1 MGATGLVI
9 GVDVGTTGAKTVL
22 ATATGEVLAEAG
34 QEYPTHYTPHDGA
47 EQDPA
52 DWWTAV
58 AGGIRRVLADA
69 GEQADIAAVAVS
81 SQAPSVVVV
90 DEQGS
95 PLHRALLW
103 MDRRGRAECEQ
114 RADTAGDLL
123 ARTGNRLDPFF
134 AAPKLAW
141 LLRQRPELRGR
152 AGATVLMA
160 NGYVVHQLTGAL
172 TCDTGH
178 LGLTLLGD
186 LATAAWAP
194 DLLELWGIP
203 ASWLPEPT
211 TPTTPAGTVTPAAAR
226 ATGLRVGTPVMTGA
240 VDGAAASLEAGL
252 AGHGDVCEMTGQ
264 STVLNAA
271 FAAGRLRTGALGNL
285 SVMPYPIA
293 GHHLVFGAMV
303 STGGI
308 LRWFRDELGADGE
321 TFEDLDALAAAAPV
335 GSGGLVLL
343 PYFLG
348 ERSPIW
354 DATARGA
361 LVGLSMASRRA
372 EIVRAILEGTAYGL
386 LHNVDELRRIG
397 LAPAAIRSV
406 GGGAKGR
413 TWNQIKADVI
423 GLPVEVPREC
433 RGAPVGAALVA
444 AAGAGLVDLPT
455 VVAGRGSAAERFDPD
470 AARQVAYQPYKQI
483 YRDLY
488 PALRETYEALA
499 KLRQTAARRGTRCPP
514 RE

>member
-1 MGATGLVI
+1 MLATMGATGPRTGLVI

-22 ATATGEVLAEAG
+22 TTATGEVLAEAG
-34 QEYPTHYTPHDGA
+34 REYPTHYTPDDGA

-52 DWWTAV
+52 DWWAAVTA
-58 AGGIRRVLADA
+58 GIRQVLTGGRGRAADV
-69 GEQADIAAVAVS
+69 AAVAVS
-81 SQAPSVVVV
+81 SQAPSVVVAGR
-90 DEQGS
+90 DGQ

-103 MDRRGRAECEQ
+103 MDRRGRVECEQ
-114 RADTAGDLL
+114 RAGAAGDLL

-141 LLRQRPELRGR
+141 LLRHRPSLRR
-152 AGATVLMA
+152 EGATVLMA

-172 TCDTGH
+172 TCDSGH

-186 LATAAWAP
+186 LATTTWAP

-203 ASWLPEPT
+203 PGWLPSPAPPT
-211 TPTTPAGTVTPAAAR
+211 SRAGTVTPAAAR
-226 ATGLRVGTPVMTGA
+226 ATGLLAGTPVVTGA

-271 FAAGRLRTGALGNL
+271 FAADRLRTGALGNL
-285 SVMPYPIA
+285 SVMPYPID

-321 TFEDLDALAAAAPV
+321 TFEELDALAATAPV

-354 DATARGA
+354 DASARGA

-372 EIVRAILEGTAYGL
+372 DLVRAILEGTAYGL
-386 LHNVDELRRIG
+386 LHNVDELRRTG
-397 LAPAAIRSV
+397 LVPAAIRSV

-413 TWNQIKADVI
+413 TWNQIKADVT

-444 AAGAGLVDLPT
+444 AAGVGMVDLAT
-455 VVAGRGSAAERFDPD
+455 VVAGRGRAGERFEPD
-470 AARQVAYQPYKQI
+470 ATRHAAYQPYAEI

-488 PALRETYEALA
+488 PALRDTYAALA
-499 KLRQTAARRGTRCPP
+499 NLR
-514 RE
+514 